1 MLCMFK
7 KKKEKKENPL
17 TSTPSGQGVY
27 GGERQGV
34 KGNVHDPEGT
44 QHGRAPG
51 GVEHRLHLH
60 VVSAYRGLQQR
71 LRTGPVGLSL
81 SHRVNNA
88 FRQQEA
94 AIINRPGT
102 DVSPCSGTGEGV
114 VDFVLTPRYPPK
126 WQKTLHISVFNVKS
140 MIMPLQVSYNKCS
153 LFKTACVSRG
163 RKIEGMYQEYYQKL
177 RDMNSTLRRPV
188 THGPGVPRRP
198 RQI

>member
-1 MLCMFK
+1 MRSTRLPSVFTEARLL
-7 KKKEKKENPL
+7 KKKEKKKENPL
-17 TSTPSGQGVY
+17 TSTPPGQGVY

-140 MIMPLQVSYNKCS
+140 INMPLQCLQMAKDFAHFC
-153 LFKTACVSRG
+153 FQC
-163 RKIEGMYQEYYQKL
+163 QKYDYATTSVL
-177 RDMNSTLRRPV
+177 
-188 THGPGVPRRP
+188 
-198 RQI
+198 